1 MSEVAFSL
9 FDEGKLPKSI
19 TQIAKEHFG
28 ITLDPREA
36 GYILENGEMLDF
48 SGRHYA
54 SGYEH
59 IRLPIGEVIH
69 RPLPGQPD
77 YLRGQRSTDHREI
90 APIFGY
96 GISGLGLSGVDAM
109 IKFEHEAN
117 AIRFHLSMD
126 GDLNISL
133 TTAQHPT
140 LAQWDRL
147 NKIQRS
153 TGGVVFFDIYDGRDI
168 YTEFVKLLES
178 GEVKSV
184 PELERRFKAHKPV

>member
-1 MSEVAFSL
+1 MGIAEIL
-9 FDEGKLPKSI
+9 TKK
-19 TQIAKEHFG
+19 AKEHFG

-36 GYILENGEMLDF
+36 GYILEDGTMLDF
-48 SGRHYA
+48 TGRHHA

-59 IRLPIGEVIH
+59 IHLPTGEVIH

-77 YLRGQRSTDHREI
+77 YLKHKRSEDHRSI
-90 APIFGY
+90 SAIFPPPI
-96 GISGLGLSGVDAM
+96 SGVDAM

-133 TTAQHPT
+133 TTAQNPT
-140 LAQWDRL
+140 EAQWDKL

-153 TGGVVFFDIYDGRDI
+153 TGGVVFFDIYDGITVDI
-168 YTEFVKLLES
+168 YSEFVKLLER
-178 GEVKSV
+178 GEVRSV
-184 PELERRFKAHKPV
+184 SELQRRFRAHKKEKILPFK